1 MSDFNWT
8 ELPPATEVKRETKR
22 DRPEEVPAYIV
33 NLAQSAYDALVRR
46 WQVLPDKEVA
56 QLFLT
61 LIRAA
66 GDHTT
71 KDGQPH
77 PTTVLAKLAEKDESG
92 KDLPK
97 SKLGK
102 VVMYSVTERRGQ
114 KSKDGESDGEPNGES
129 NGDESNGDES

>member
-1 MSDFNWT
+1 MSDSIDFNW
-8 ELPPATEVKRETKR
+8 EEIPEAVEVKREIKR

-33 NLAQSAYDALVRR
+33 KLAQSAYDAKVRR
-46 WQVLPDKEVA
+46 WQELPDKPVA
-56 QLFLT
+56 ALFLT

-66 GDHTT
+66 GDHTS

-77 PTTVLAKLAEKDESG
+77 PTTVLAKLAEKDANG
-92 KDLPK
+92 KDIAK

-114 KSKDGESDGEPNGES
+114 KASDGSESQEGNGES
-129 NGDESNGDES
+129 QGDES